1 MRRLNAVF
9 LALLMATLSLAG
21 CFGGDE
27 NENLSED
34 SVETLDDWTVYMVDS
49 GDDLPNCNS
58 DTLGRLYYVTN
69 IETFEVCLTTG
80 WSFIDIK
87 GADGAQGPQGDM
99 GADGAQGP
107 AGETGPQG
115 EPGMDGQAANETM
128 MYDLEQQLLVMNQ
141 DMTVLLSNISEIKN
155 DLGGVDNTI
164 QLYYSW
170 FTQINGDVIDL
181 QSNVSL
187 VWDAIY
193 ALESDLANATSCQ
206 LGRYAYCAGA
216 DLSYMNL
223 TGMDLT
229 GIDLRGANLQNT
241 TFDYATLDGA
251 DLRAIVAMNA
261 TFFHTGMNDTYL
273 QKAEFNRYSS
283 DCSGFFMGL
292 CGAANLSNANLYD
305 ADLTDAYLLYV
316 DLINAELRYADLT
329 NADIRYANLTDA
341 DIRYADLDDSYLTW
355 ADLTDAS
362 MTSADLTN
370 ADMRYAVLTD
380 ALLND
385 ADLSGAD
392 LWDADLTDANLYGAD
407 LNDADLRYADLTD
420 ATLTYATLRYADLSY
435 ADFTGALSATYAD
448 FENTV
453 WLNTIWTDGVAYNTN
468 QA

>member
-27 NENLSED
+27 SDNFD
-34 SVETLDDWTVYMVDS
+34 QDPDETLDDWTVYMVDS

-115 EPGMDGQAANETM
+115 EPGVDGQAANETM

-141 DMTVLLSNISEIKN
+141 DMTVLLSNISEIEN

-261 TFFHTGMNDTYL
+261 TFFHTGMNETYL
-273 QKAEFNRYSS
+273 QYAEFNRF
-283 DCSGFFMGL
+283 SGPECYGY

-316 DLINAELRYADLT
+316 DLTNVDLDYADLT
-329 NADIRYANLTDA
+329 NANLRYAKLTGA
-341 DIRYADLDDSYLTW
+341 SLHNADLDDAYL
-355 ADLTDAS
+355 LYV
-362 MTSADLTN
+362 DLTN
-370 ADMRYAVLTD
+370 AILSYADLTGTSLYNADLAD
-380 ALLND
+380 ANLYD
-385 ADLSGAD
+385 ADLTGAD
-392 LWDADLTDANLYGAD
+392 LWGADLTDANLYRADLDDAD
-407 LNDADLRYADLTD
+407 LNYADLTD
-420 ATLTYATLRYADLSY
+420 ATLTFATLRYADLSN
-435 ADFTGALSATYAD
+435 ADFTSATVMNAD

-453 WLNTIWTDGVAYNTN
+453 WSNTIWTDGVAYNTN